1 MSITSLERVFLGER
15 AIGYLVRYDDTVTLQ
30 FDPAY
35 VADPQ
40 RPVLSV
46 RFRDPSSDDI
56 TRQLLVGR
64 AGNDRFGTLSALPVF
79 FANCLPEG
87 LLKKH
92 LTALPPAIAPDDAF
106 ALLGRLGLDLPGAV
120 RLVPEN
126 EPSRTLLAQVLTQN
140 NDNVELSV
148 LPQPLDQG
156 FSLSG
161 VQPKWTLVEQA
172 GHYVKPGKDAAGRHV
187 IAKFSAADMPHLVEN
202 EYSCLALARAVL
214 PEGQVAEASLQPLSA
229 LGAEV
234 PFDLAGKHFLAVER
248 FDRNGPTRIHMEDFA
263 QALGVMPE
271 YKYAGSLAQIAVTL
285 ALIGRRQDVLDLFAR
300 VLLNELMGNLDAH
313 LKNFALLYRD
323 PANPAL
329 APAYDLVSHV
339 AYGDARG
346 RGGLRLISPV
356 GTEPFPELTRAA
368 IRAFCRYV
376 NSALGEDRGA
386 QHLMEVPL
394 WKHISTTAQKA
405 ADIWPALLPTLPMT
419 AAHRA
424 RLLAHLR
431 RHPLLARRAN

>member
-1 MSITSLERVFLGER
+1 MSTTSLERVFLGER

-30 FDPAY
+30 FDAAY
-35 VADPQ
+35 VADPR

-46 RFRDPSSDDI
+46 RFRNPSSDDI

-64 AGNDRFGTLSALPVF
+64 SGNDRFGTLKNLPVF

-92 LTALPPAIAPDDAF
+92 LSALAPAIASDDAF
-106 ALLGRLGLDLPGAV
+106 ALLGRLGRDLPGAV
-120 RLVPEN
+120 RLAPEN
-126 EPSRTLLAQVLTQN
+126 EPSRSLLAEVLTQN

-148 LPQPLDQG
+148 LPEPLDQG

-161 VQPKWTLVEQA
+161 VQPKWTLIEQA
-172 GHYVKPGKDAAGRHV
+172 GHYVKPGKSAAGRHV

-202 EYSCLALARAVL
+202 EYTCLALARAVL
-214 PEGQVAEASLQPLSA
+214 PPGHVAEASMQPLAA

-248 FDRNGPTRIHMEDFA
+248 FDRDGTTRIHMEDFA

-271 YKYAGSLAQIAVTL
+271 HKYTGSLAQIAVTL
-285 ALIGRRQDVLDLFAR
+285 ALIGRRDDVLDLFAR
-300 VLLNELMGNLDAH
+300 VVLNELMGNLDAH

-323 PANPAL
+323 PANPTL

-346 RGGLRLISPV
+346 RGGLRLTSPH
-356 GTEPFPELTRAA
+356 GREPFPQLSRPA

-376 NSALGEDRGA
+376 NTALGDDRSAL
-386 QHLMEVPL
+386 HLREVPL
-394 WKHISTTAQKA
+394 WKHVSAMAEKA
-405 ADIWPALLPTLPMT
+405 ADVWPALLPALPMT

-424 RLLAHLR
+424 RLLAHMW
-431 RHPLLARRAN
+431 RHPVLARRAG